1 VGAKSYSDRVVRFRR
16 GVYQGRDVL
25 TPGCQVLLLRLSDD
39 MNQNAIVSIPRS
51 TLVDEFGCA
60 PPRITEW
67 INHAVTAGYL
77 SRVRRG
83 RPGVTAVY
91 QGLVIKPEV
100 REGVPSQRYASADH
114 DVVRE
119 GVPQIEGQ
127 RYARAVPQEVVA
139 TGTDV
144 CGSSRDVGNY
154 QEQGVGSSW
163 RAAIGSVS

>member
-1 VGAKSYSDRVVRFRR
+1 MRFRR
-16 GVYQGRDVL
+16 GVYQGRHML

-39 MNQNAIVSIPRS
+39 MNPNAIVSIPRS
-51 TLVDEFGCA
+51 TLTEEFDCA

-67 INHAVTAGYL
+67 INQAVTAGYL

-91 QGLVIKPEV
+91 QGLVVKPEV
-100 REGVPSQRYASADH
+100 RESVPSTRYAPADH

-144 CGSSRDVGNY
+144 CASSRDVGNY
-154 QEQGVGSSW
+154 EEQGVGPTWPASDRS
-163 RAAIGSVS
+163 AS